1 MNDRKAMKAIFYVAR
16 TGCQWGALPRSFG
29 AKSTVHDRFQ
39 EWRDAEVFQNM
50 WREGLLEYDQIKGID
65 WEWQAIDDSLT
76 KPPLGEKHRTNPN
89 GQSKI
94 RSQEK
99 IRPDGVR
106 KMPVIAAAIK
116 SSPTRARSDL
126 INASQ
131 KMPTRKWLEL

>member
-1 MNDRKAMKAIFYVAR
+1 MTGSRSGRMPKCFR
-16 TGCQWGALPRSFG
+16 TCGGR
-29 AKSTVHDRFQ
+29 
-39 EWRDAEVFQNM
+39 
-50 WREGLLEYDQIKGID
+50 GLLEYDQIKGID

-76 KPPLGEKHRTNPN
+76 KPPLGEKHRTKSN
-89 GQSKI
+89 GSSKI